1 MVSATVLG
9 SSVEWSPASP
19 QHFTGQVWMATLSQ
33 PEEPEGVLVL
43 GVSFAPGARTDW
55 HSHPGGQVLH
65 VGSGRGVVMNRD
77 GQRLE
82 VAAGDTVTIPPGEVH
97 WHGAA
102 STAPMMHL
110 SITSHGV
117 TEWTNDKV
125 SDGEYGDS

>member
-1 MVSATVLG
+1 MASTTTQG
-9 SSVEWSPASP
+9 SSVEWSEAPS

-33 PEEPEGVLVL
+33 PDDPEGVLVL

-65 VGSGRGVVMNRD
+65 VASGRGVVMNRD

-82 VAAGDTVTIPPGEVH
+82 VAAGDTVTTSPGEVH

-102 STAPMMHL
+102 PASPMMHL

-117 TEWTNDKV
+117 TEWTDDKV
-125 SDGEYGDS
+125 TDREYRQR

>member
-1 MVSATVLG
+1 MASTTTEG
-9 SSVEWSPASP
+9 SSAEWSQALS
-19 QHFTGQVWMATLSQ
+19 QHFTGQVWMATLSK
-33 PEEPEGVLVL
+33 PEDPEGVLVL

-65 VGSGRGVVMNRD
+65 VASGRGVVMNRD

-82 VAAGDTVTIPPGEVH
+82 VAAGDTVTTPPGEVH

-102 STAPMMHL
+102 AASPMMHL

-117 TEWTNDKV
+117 TEWTEDKV
-125 SDGEYGDS
+125 TDREYRQG

>member
-1 MVSATVLG
+1 MASTTTPGASA
-9 SSVEWSPASP
+9 EWSEAPSE
-19 QHFTGQVWMATLSQ
+19 HFTGQVWMATLSQ
-33 PEEPEGVLVL
+33 PEDPERVLVL

-65 VGSGRGVVMNRD
+65 VASGRGVVMNRD

-82 VAAGDTVTIPPGEVH
+82 VAAGDTVTTPPGEVH

-102 STAPMMHL
+102 ATSPMMHL

-117 TEWTNDKV
+117 TEWTYHKV
-125 SDGEYGDS
+125 SDGEYGDF